1 MTVVVEDLDLPA
13 GSAPYPAEVRIRLA
27 GPQGRPMVGKA
38 ISTGHTFVGELVLT
52 RDAGINSAGVW
63 SADLWPN
70 SDITPPGSMWRVE
83 RRVPGCAQVPVSFLT
98 VPVTG
103 GPYDPFTLEDDLLG
117 TITPTA
123 LAAHAGD
130 VDLHGGGREIA
141 IAVTSTAVTITG
153 TGGGLFNAVVPGLS
167 VSVPDLARPVYLIAH
182 VPGLR
187 PASDAPTAA
196 SFGIYPASNVGLFA
210 ALDGVPIPDYN
221 LTAVRTVDPFARLAP
236 HSAGDYVVAGM
247 GSGGNLTVR
256 MGASVLNLASLRA
269 VAA

>member
-1 MTVVVEDLDLPA
+1 MTVVVEDLDLPD

-27 GPQGRPMVGKA
+27 GPQGRAMVGKA
-38 ISTGHTFVGELVLT
+38 ISTGHSIVGEIVLT
-52 RDAGINSAGVW
+52 RGNGINSAGVW
-63 SADLWPN
+63 SIDLWPN
-70 SDITPPGSMWRVE
+70 SDITPAGSMWRIE
-83 RRVPGCAQVPVSFLT
+83 RRLPGCTPVPISFIT

-130 VDLHGGGREIA
+130 LTLHGGGLQIDL
-141 IAVTSTAVTITG
+141 AVTDTAVTITG
-153 TGGGLFNAVVPGLS
+153 TGGGLFNAAVPGLT
-167 VSVPDLARPVYLIAH
+167 VTVPDLARPVYLIGHIPAI
-182 VPGLR
+182 R

-196 SFGIYPASNVGLFA
+196 SFGIYPADNVGLFA

-221 LTAVRTVDPFARLAP
+221 LTNPRTVDPFAVLDP
-236 HSAGDYVVAGM
+236 HSAGDYVIAGM
-247 GSGGNLTVR
+247 GSGGNLTTR
-256 MGASVLNLASLRA
+256 LGASVLNLASLRA